1 LFTNGDI
8 YIIIYKEGKRN
19 GGNKM
24 STTGDR
30 LKELRE
36 SLDYSVDEFAKML
49 GISRS
54 SLYRYEGS
62 NEPRDLPITLA
73 IAISENFNVSLDW
86 LAGTSDEKFRIKS
99 SLEEVLAS
107 LSEAGKKTVLEYAM
121 FVKAK
126 ENLEN
131 GK

>member
-1 LFTNGDI
+1 MPAP
-8 YIIIYKEGKRN
+8 EE
-19 GGNKM
+19 
-24 STTGDR
+24 R

-36 SLDYSVDEFAKML
+36 SLDYSVDEFAKIL

-62 NEPRDLPITLA
+62 NEPRDLPMTLA
-73 IAISENFNVSLDW
+73 IAIAENFNVSLDW
-86 LAGTSDEKFRIKS
+86 LAGTSNEKFRVKS
-99 SLEEVLAS
+99 SIEEVLAS
-107 LSEAGKKTVLEYAM
+107 LSDEGKKMVLEYAM